1 MRAWRFNSWMRIA
14 RAPMSFRFHIALLVL
29 SFALLAPYSVGVA
42 QTTTVKSAADS
53 ASSDESGFNVRVRE
67 DATSASVRAREKV
80 TRIVDR
86 AQRQV
91 EKPAPSATGTASN
104 IPAPP
109 APPKTPEPPDFDHS
123 DGNEL
128 VRFGEDITI
137 SEGRVIEGDVVAIGG
152 SITVLGRVTGD
163 AVSMG
168 GTVHVKGKG
177 VVEGDVVSLGG
188 GGVMTSDSASIG
200 GSDVSV
206 GKFDFGH
213 MNRMWPVIGAVGL
226 FGTGAWLVELLVG
239 LMITL
244 FLAWISILLFRERLE
259 HAAGVVHERFGRSMA
274 LGLLGWVL
282 LVLAIPVGIIALVL
296 TGVIAIVILC
306 ITIIGIPV
314 ALLLIV
320 ALILGVI
327 GIVMGAIY
335 AAFLAYLT
343 GAMFLGRRVFGNR
356 VGTKPLL
363 AIAAGVLLIAALK
376 AAAEVVGALSFFA
389 FHPVGMAFGFAAGLL
404 GFIIATA
411 GLGALVGG
419 RFGKGT
425 GRVYGGFS
433 ASMGNQW
440 GSTTPP
446 PTPPPPAPAPGPA
459 GPTTAPPP
467 DGTSDA
473 P

>member
-14 RAPMSFRFHIALLVL
+14 RAPMSFRFLV
-29 SFALLAPYSVGVA
+29 ALLALSVSLLGPSSVGLA

-67 DATSASVRAREKV
+67 DATSASARAREKV
-80 TRIVDR
+80 NRIVER
-86 AQRQV
+86 AKHQA
-91 EKPAPSATGTASN
+91 EKSAAAAEQTTTG
-104 IPAPP
+104 IPEPP
-109 APPKTPEPPDFDHS
+109 TPPEPPDFDQS
-123 DGNEL
+123 EGNDY

-137 SEGRVIEGDVVAIGG
+137 AEGRVIDGDVVAMGG
-152 SITVLGRVTGD
+152 SVTVLGRVKGN
-163 AVSMG
+163 AVSVG

-188 GGVMTSDSASIG
+188 GGVQTSDSASIG

-206 GKFDFGH
+206 GKVDFGH
-213 MNRMWPVIGAVGL
+213 MKRMWPVIGAAGL
-226 FGTGAWLVELLVG
+226 LGTGAWLVELLVG

-244 FLAWISILLFRERLE
+244 FLAWISLLLFRERLE
-259 HAAGVVHERFGRSMA
+259 YAAGVVHERFGRSMA
-274 LGLLGWVL
+274 MGLLGWVL

-314 ALLLIV
+314 ALLLVV
-320 ALILGVI
+320 ALIIGVI
-327 GIVMGAIY
+327 GIVMGVIY

-389 FHPVGMAFGFAAGLL
+389 FHPVGMAFGFAASLL

-411 GLGALVGG
+411 GLGAFIGV

-425 GRVYGGFS
+425 GRVYGGYS

-446 PTPPPPAPAPGPA
+446 PPPPPPAPAPGPT

>member
-42 QTTTVKSAADS
+42 QTTTVKSTADS

-67 DATSASVRAREKV
+67 DASAATKARVGEKV
-80 TRIVDR
+80 NR
-86 AQRQV
+86 AIERAKR
-91 EKPAPSATGTASN
+91 EAGKASATAKGAAST
-104 IPAPP
+104 
-109 APPKTPEPPDFDHS
+109 TPEPPTPPDPPDFDHS
-123 DGNEL
+123 EGNDL

-137 SEGRVIEGDVVAIGG
+137 SEGRVIDGDVVAIGG
-152 SITVLGRVTGD
+152 SVTVLGRVKGD
-163 AVSMG
+163 CISVG
-168 GTVHVKGKG
+168 GTVHIKGKG
-177 VVEGDVVSLGG
+177 VVEGDAVSLGG
-188 GGVMTSDSASIG
+188 GVQTSDSASVG

-206 GKFDFGH
+206 GKLDFGH
-213 MNRMWPVIGAVGL
+213 MNRMWPVIGAAGL
-226 FGTGAWLVELLVG
+226 LGTGAWLIELLVG

-244 FLAWISILLFRERLE
+244 FLAWISLLLFRERLE

-446 PTPPPPAPAPGPA
+446 PPTAPAPGPA
-459 GPTTAPPP
+459 GPTTAPPQ